1 MTMARNGR
9 HARRWLLGLGLLPL
23 LAGCAESIARQPSPT
38 ADSVFAAQYRASGT
52 HGAITGEEVGKITD
66 SYQQQ
71 IGAANAPPRADTAD
85 TADTADGGNT
95 QGTTSAPASGS
106 ALGR

>member
-71 IGAANAPPRADTAD
+71 IGAANAPPRADTSD
-85 TADTADGGNT
+85 SGNT
-95 QGTTSAPASGS
+95 QGAMSASAPGS